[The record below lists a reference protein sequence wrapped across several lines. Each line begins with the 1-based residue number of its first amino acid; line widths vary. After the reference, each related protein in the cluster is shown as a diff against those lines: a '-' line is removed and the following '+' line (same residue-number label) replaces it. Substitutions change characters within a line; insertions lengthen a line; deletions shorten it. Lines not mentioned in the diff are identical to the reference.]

1 MNRNLPGLMSGW
13 RSSAIKHGYMET
25 FSINVWQ
32 SLSDKEK
39 SNHSLS
45 NCEACYL
52 NYFSAQKA
60 FHLKPL
66 FESKNRGDMTI
77 AAIVK
82 RITENP
88 SAGTREMLSVLNE
101 NVASATGQDFNTLV
115 NLHSKQLGFRQSA
128 KENFKE
134 NLGMLN

>member
-1 MNRNLPGLMSGW
+1 MSGW
-13 RSSAIKHGYMET
+13 RSSAIKYGYMET

-45 NCEACYL
+45 NGEACYL
-52 NYFSAQKA
+52 KYFSAQKA
-60 FHLKPL
+60 FHLKPI
-66 FESKNRGDMTI
+66 FESKNGGDVTI

-88 SAGTREMLSVLNE
+88 SSWNREAPSVLNE

-115 NLHSKQLGFRQSA
+115 NLHSK
-128 KENFKE
+128 
-134 NLGMLN
+134 